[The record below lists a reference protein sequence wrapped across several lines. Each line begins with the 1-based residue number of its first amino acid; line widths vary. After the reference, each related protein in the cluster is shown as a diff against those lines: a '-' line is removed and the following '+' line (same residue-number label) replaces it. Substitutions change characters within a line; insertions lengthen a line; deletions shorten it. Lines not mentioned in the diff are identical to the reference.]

1 MRRIRK
7 LIGAALG
14 GITAGAVIGVFA
26 LFDVTIGTEL
36 ATAMVTILA
45 AAGTYISPKN
55 EGTQS

>member
-36 ATAMVTILA
+36 ATAMVTLLA
-45 AAGTYISPKN
+45 AAGTYISPAN
-55 EGTQS
+55 EA